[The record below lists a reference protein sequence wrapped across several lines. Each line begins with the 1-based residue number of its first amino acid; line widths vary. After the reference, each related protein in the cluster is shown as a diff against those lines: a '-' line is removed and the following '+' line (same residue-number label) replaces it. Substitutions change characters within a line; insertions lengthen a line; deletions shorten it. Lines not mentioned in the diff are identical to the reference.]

1 MRRPPVTTIMPP
13 AAGITM
19 TKAPLMVPAALM
31 VPAVKTAVSEGF
43 DVIR

>member
-1 MRRPPVTTIMPP
+1 MTTITPP

-19 TKAPLMVPAALM
+19 TKAPLMVPT
-31 VPAVKTAVSEGF
+31 VKTAVLEGL